1 MTPRTAYLVKIIS
14 CLILASGTVLHS
26 AGSLS
31 QDFRWEAGVG
41 MVAVTL
47 PLYPGSAQDTD
58 YLIPFPYLRL
68 ESKYLNIDQGIE
80 SQLFRSNK
88 VRFSLSGGLGV
99 PVNSAD
105 STARAGMPDLDL
117 VLQLG
122 PSLDVI
128 FDKRSQGAREFR
140 LELPVRLAVATDF
153 SSTRNTGW
161 LFEPRLVYES
171 KRKHKAGWAYEYT
184 AGIRLATDKYHGYY
198 YDVEPRFATATRPA
212 YTAAGGYS
220 GLFTDLVAS
229 WRRNSLI
236 YFAWVRYQYLG
247 GAQYEDS
254 PLFEDDNYWFLG
266 IGLNWIYAE
275 SR

>member
-1 MTPRTAYLVKIIS
+1 MTSRTAYLVKIIS
-14 CLILASGTVLHS
+14 CLILASGTVLYS
-26 AGSLS
+26 AGSSS

-41 MVAVTL
+41 VVAVTL
-47 PLYPGSAQDTD
+47 PLYPGSAQDAD

-80 SQLFRSNK
+80 SRLFRTNK

-140 LELPVRLAVATDF
+140 LELPLRLAVATDF

-212 YTAAGGYS
+212 YTAAGGYG

-229 WRRNSLI
+229 WRKNSLI

>member
-1 MTPRTAYLVKIIS
+1 MHKAIAQQVLLLLTVFFSASS
-14 CLILASGTVLHS
+14 CP
-26 AGSLS
+26 

-41 MVAVTL
+41 AVAMHL
-47 PLYPGSAQDTD
+47 PLYPGSSQDAG

-68 ESKYLNIDQGIE
+68 ESKYLDIDQGIE
-80 SQLFRSNK
+80 SNLFRTNK
-88 VRFSLSGGLGV
+88 VRLSLSGGLGV

-105 STARAGMPDLDL
+105 SIARAGMPNLDL

-122 PSLDVI
+122 PSVDII

-153 SSTRNTGW
+153 SSTRNIGW

-184 AGIRLATDKYHGYY
+184 AGVRLATDKYHDYY
-198 YDVEPRFATATRPA
+198 YSVGPQYATPTRPA
-212 YTAAGGYS
+212 YRASGGYS

-229 WRRNSLI
+229 WRKRNLI

-254 PLFEDDNYWFLG
+254 PLFEDEHYWFLG
-266 IGLNWIYAE
+266 IGLNWIFAE